1 MAELKAITDT
11 SDKHLIYKIYNSNM
25 TGQGNSYVFKLSKKM
40 AQLAINMDQKQLTKC
55 PLMEEPAY
63 FDGMHKHCQGWKT
76 LTLWLYHPASCH
88 LYKIAMMEVKAEDS
102 VNCAKF
108 RKVFNE
114 MLQELR
120 NDENYY
126 FNPKRFITDEA
137 GANHNGI
144 AAIYGEQG
152 SNKSSTCQF
161 HFKKQLEAMLAKF
174 PTTILEQRNEFEML
188 MTCLLTVPV
197 LAEYHEIISRIK
209 AICALVP
216 AVEGQV
222 KWWLARHYNL
232 FPLFRGYC
240 LTSLN
245 MAEIGHST
253 LKKKKPLALVDAAW
267 EDVCTAIMQEQEHT
281 AFLEGRC
288 RSSGKGPTATEIG
301 EHAKRDQMGR
311 SREYQQAFREGRTSI
326 IEEEEGNFIPSK
338 RAKHRPAEQVG
349 DDVQGREVPLQQM
362 TTSVQGGNIQTTQN
376 NTENGNGQV
385 TIRRIEE
392 GNQVG
397 TTSTTPRRPLA
408 TLNMQNRDNP
418 PLLCFLAGHN
428 IRQCYGCKNK
438 FGNSMQTPPNDIII
452 KMQVVRDRLLNNTWV
467 PGWKRSWGYFH
478 PNINCLKLEKSILEV
493 EDIYSH

>member
-1 MAELKAITDT
+1 
-11 SDKHLIYKIYNSNM
+11 M
-25 TGQGNSYVFKLSKKM
+25 T
-40 AQLAINMDQKQLTKC
+40 
-55 PLMEEPAY
+55 
-63 FDGMHKHCQGWKT
+63 
-76 LTLWLYHPASCH
+76 
-88 LYKIAMMEVKAEDS
+88 
-102 VNCAKF
+102 
-108 RKVFNE
+108 R
-114 MLQELR
+114 
-120 NDENYY
+120 
-126 FNPKRFITDEA
+126 
-137 GANHNGI
+137 
-144 AAIYGEQG
+144 
-152 SNKSSTCQF
+152 
-161 HFKKQLEAMLAKF
+161 
-174 PTTILEQRNEFEML
+174 
-188 MTCLLTVPV
+188 LLTVPV

-222 KWWLARHYNL
+222 IWWLARHYNL

-253 LKKKKPLALVDAAW
+253 LKKKKPLTLVDAAW

-288 RSSGKGPTATEIG
+288 RSSAKGPTATQLG

-326 IEEEEGNFIPSK
+326 IEEEGGNFIPSK

-349 DDVQGREVPLQQM
+349 DDVQGIEVPLQQ
-362 TTSVQGGNIQTTQN
+362 TTSTQGGNIQTNQE
-376 NTENGNGQV
+376 NTEDGNGEDN
-385 TIRRIEE
+385 IRRIDERNE
-392 GNQVG
+392 VG
-397 TTSTTPRRPLA
+397 RRSTTPIRPLA

-428 IRQCYGCKNK
+428 IKQCYGCKTK

-493 EDIYSH
+493 EDIYIPTDTRVNMKPVHINKLKAIGWWERVKKRE